1 MSDNVYILGVGMIKF
16 GKYLQKSIRDMT
28 GEALETVLKD
38 CGLAREDI
46 QAAWFSNAYWG
57 LFSDQHGI
65 RGQVALSANG
75 VQGIPVINVENACAS
90 GSTALHGAW
99 MSVKAGL
106 YDCVLA
112 IGAEKLYN
120 EDRQKSIDSF
130 IASTDVE
137 KTKRDIA
144 MWIEQEKQKRE
155 KEAKEKGTSPEEV
168 KIGDHSVF
176 MDFYAWD
183 TRAHMDKYGTT
194 QKQLAIIAAK
204 SHNNSALNPLAQYTF
219 TTTVEQVLN
228 DRLVAYPLTRSM
240 CAPIGDGAAAA
251 IVCSENFLKK
261 NPSNR
266 AVKIRA
272 SVLEGG
278 RRTGI
283 RDIGARASK
292 RAYST
297 AGVGPD
303 DIDIMEVHD
312 ASVFGEISNLELMG
326 ICKPGEGG
334 ILAERGDTALT
345 GRIPVNTSG
354 GLVSRGHPLG
364 ASGLAQIHELVTQ
377 LRGEA
382 GERQIKK
389 HRIAMAENGGG
400 TLGLDE
406 AAMGVHIL
414 EKP

>member
-1 MSDNVYILGVGMIKF
+1 MSDNVYIIGVGMIKF
-16 GKYLQKSIRDMT
+16 GKYLQT
-28 GEALETVLKD
+28 GIKELTGMVLDPLFKD
-38 CGLAREDI
+38 SGLTRENI

-75 VQGIPVINVENACAS
+75 IQGVSVINVENACAS

-99 MSVKAGL
+99 MSVKSGL
-106 YDCVLA
+106 HDCVLA
-112 IGAEKLYN
+112 IGVEKLYN
-120 EDRQKSIDSF
+120 EDRQKSINSF

-137 KTKRDIA
+137 NTRRMIA
-144 MWIEQEKQKRE
+144 GWIEEEKKKRE
-155 KEAKEKGTSPEEV
+155 QEARNKGTQAAEV
-168 KIGDHSVF
+168 KTLDHSVF
-176 MDFYAWD
+176 MEFYAYD
-183 TRAHMDKYGTT
+183 SRMHMEKYGTT
-194 QKQLAIIAAK
+194 QKQIAIIAAK

-228 DRLVAYPLTRSM
+228 DRLIAYPLTRSM

-251 IVCSENFLKK
+251 IVCSEAFLKQ
-261 NPSNR
+261 NPTSR
-266 AVKIRA
+266 AIKIRA

-278 RRTGI
+278 RRTGVK
-283 RDIGARASK
+283 DVGARASK
-292 RAYST
+292 RAFSM
-297 AGVGPD
+297 AGLGPE
-303 DIDIMEVHD
+303 DIDLMEVHD
-312 ASVFGEISNLELMG
+312 ASAFGEISATEAIGM
-326 ICKPGEGG
+326 CKPGEGG
-334 ILAERGDTALT
+334 IIAEKGDTALT

-364 ASGLAQIHELVTQ
+364 ASGLAQIHELVMQ

-382 GERQIKK
+382 GARQVKK
-389 HRIAMAENGGG
+389 HKIALAENGGG

-406 AAMGVHIL
+406 AAMGLHIL